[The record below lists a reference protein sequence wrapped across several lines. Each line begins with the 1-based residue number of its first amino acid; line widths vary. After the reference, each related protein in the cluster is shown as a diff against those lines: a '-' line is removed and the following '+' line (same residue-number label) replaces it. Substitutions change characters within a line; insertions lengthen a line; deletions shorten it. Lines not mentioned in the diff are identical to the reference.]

1 MKIFKAKLALDGD
14 SVDQSRLMQTGLYSD
29 QFWKLAGFSNKDLNQ
44 SKIFAHNGN
53 QYSKVSIHEDQSKS

>member
-29 QFWKLAGFSNKDLNQ
+29 QFWKLAGFSNKDLN
-44 SKIFAHNGN
+44 
-53 QYSKVSIHEDQSKS
+53 